1 MTNISDIYKALAVRI
16 NYPVQPTYRCMQK
29 IIGYINLLLSL
40 TNTPQKIIEVEL
52 SGEPNKRYLYSP
64 DPNEKVSY
72 LTNGKPCQLN
82 PDGTIHT
89 KDKTAFVIRNGIF
102 QGLQEGEVK
111 SFVTDETDILSDDHY
126 LQPLLTSL
134 FLVISGVQPSEAV
147 MYINDA
153 CTRSTAKS
161 DLKQVDLNRVKRR
174 L

>member
-1 MTNISDIYKALAVRI
+1 MTNILDIYKALAVRI

-40 TNTPQKIIEVEL
+40 SNAPQVVVEVQL
-52 SGEPNKRYLYSP
+52 SGPPNKRYYNK
-64 DPNEKVSY
+64 DNEKIAY
-72 LTNGKPCQLN
+72 LKDGKACTIN
-82 PDGTIHT
+82 PDGTIKT
-89 KDKTAFVIRNGIF
+89 KDETAFVIRTGLF
-102 QGLQEGEVK
+102 VGLQEGETK
-111 SFVTDETDILSDDHY
+111 NFVTDETDVLADDYY

-153 CTRSTAKS
+153 CTRSTALV
-161 DLKQVDLNRVKRR
+161 DVKQVDINRVKRR